1 MNISEILEK
10 HNVSYKV
17 VDCSKDSFFARFP
30 ANIIQYFNCMGETI
44 SLKKSMYGSANTT
57 LLAIDEVKNEQNEI
71 CTANN
76 LVVIGYGL
84 NGDLLTLSLSN
95 NKVGYVFHDELWEM
109 TFEVFEDIYVE
120 MPFEIEEFVK
130 MAIENEN
137 YPIDGTIAERFVKT
151 MKEQNFGI

>member
-1 MNISEILEK
+1 MNILEILEK

-30 ANIIQYFNCMGETI
+30 ANIIQYFNCMGKTI

-109 TFEVFEDIYVE
+109 TFEVFKDIYVE

-137 YPIDGTIAERFVKT
+137 YPIDGTMAERLVKT

>member
-30 ANIIQYFNCMGETI
+30 ANIIQYFNCMGKTI

-84 NGDLLTLSLSN
+84 NGDWLTLSLSN

-137 YPIDGTIAERFVKT
+137 YPIDGTMAERFVKT

>member
-17 VDCSKDSFFARFP
+17 VDCSKDSFFAR
-30 ANIIQYFNCMGETI
+30 IQYFNCMGKTI

-137 YPIDGTIAERFVKT
+137 YPIDGTMAERFVKT

>member
-30 ANIIQYFNCMGETI
+30 ANIIQYFNCMGKTI

-71 CTANN
+71 YTANN
-76 LVVIGYGL
+76 LVVFGYGL

-130 MAIENEN
+130 MAIENKN
-137 YPIDGTIAERFVKT
+137 YPIDGTMAERLVKT